1 MAFSGWLYSGNEM
14 DNLREEIEN
23 LNYRAMVFT

>member
-14 DNLREEIEN
+14 DNLREKIEN
-23 LNYRAMVFT
+23 RVFIRIGNI